1 MAWKLNSARAK
12 RVPLFVL
19 DWIEKL
25 FLGPIWTSTRTQ
37 VPQTSRRPRRA
48 FVVTCRR
55 RGRYHFIRLSG
66 AQPTGRGGTAG
77 RHEGSQGS
85 YLP

>member
-19 DWIEKL
+19 DLAEKL
-25 FLGPIWTSTRTQ
+25 FLGPIWTLTPAQ
-37 VPQTSRRPRRA
+37 LPQRSRRPRRRL
-48 FVVTCRR
+48 VVSCRR
-55 RGRYHFIRLSG
+55 HGRAHFVRWSG

-77 RHEGSQGS
+77 RPEGSAGS
-85 YLP
+85 